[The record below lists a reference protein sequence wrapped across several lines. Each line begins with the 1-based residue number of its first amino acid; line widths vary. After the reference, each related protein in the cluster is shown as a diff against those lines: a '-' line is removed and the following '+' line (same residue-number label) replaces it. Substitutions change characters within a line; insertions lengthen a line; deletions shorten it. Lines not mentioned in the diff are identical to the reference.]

1 MRAAVVPSINGFAVV
16 ETLEESVNMP
26 MNKQPP
32 VRPASLSLTAARV
45 FLACGALVCLALAG
59 PAGAADKAPVAKPTP
74 DREELTIST
83 EEMTRPWSGDLDGM
97 IDRRTIRFLTVYSKT
112 FYFIDK
118 GVHRGTAY
126 DMGRLF
132 VDDLNK

>member
-1 MRAAVVPSINGFAVV
+1 M
-16 ETLEESVNMP
+16 LEIS
-26 MNKQPP
+26 
-32 VRPASLSLTAARV
+32 
-45 FLACGALVCLALAG
+45 GLVKRYTTGDLAG

-112 FYFIDK
+112 F
-118 GVHRGTAY
+118 
-126 DMGRLF
+126 
-132 VDDLNK
+132 